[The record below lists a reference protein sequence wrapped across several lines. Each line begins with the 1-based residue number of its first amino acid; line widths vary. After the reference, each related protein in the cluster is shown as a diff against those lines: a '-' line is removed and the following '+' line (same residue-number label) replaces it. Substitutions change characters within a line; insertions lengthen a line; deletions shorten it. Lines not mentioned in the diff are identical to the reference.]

1 MSTTHFLKN
10 GQYYLQV
17 WKQTKINHSLAEEPR
32 TTIFSWLENK
42 ASPVTHILQ
51 WGAKSNHFQQAW
63 KQSKPSHLL
72 SEEPRII
79 IFSKFEIMQAHS
91 HPREPRTTIF
101 SSHKNK
107 ASPVTHSL
115 KSQEQPFSASLKTMQ
130 AHPLTHWR
138 AKDNSFQQLENKAS
152 LVTHKLESQGQLF
165 QQPWK
170 QSKPSHSP
178 PRKQRT
184 IFNSL
189 ENKTSSVTHQL
200 ESQGQPF
207 SAALKTMQAQSLT
220 S

>member
-79 IFSKFEIMQAHS
+79 
-91 HPREPRTTIF
+91 IF